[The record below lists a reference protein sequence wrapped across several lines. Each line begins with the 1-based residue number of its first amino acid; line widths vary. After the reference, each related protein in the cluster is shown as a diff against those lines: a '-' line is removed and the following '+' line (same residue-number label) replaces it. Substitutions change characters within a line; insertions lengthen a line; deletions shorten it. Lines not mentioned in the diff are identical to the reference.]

1 MMSEI
6 PASTCDGI
14 VIAGAGGPE
23 VLQWTEDMP
32 LAEPGPDDLLID
44 VAFAGV
50 NRHDCNQRRRGPT
63 PAHSDVPGLEIS
75 GIVKAAGARVR
86 GFAAGDL
93 VCALVDGGGYATR
106 ATAPAA
112 LAFKVETPLDLKSAA
127 ALPEALFTVWHNF
140 FGLAALGPGESVL
153 IHGGTSGVGSLAIQL
168 LGALGHPVHVTCG
181 SDEKCAAAM
190 DLGARC
196 AINYR
201 TQDFVH
207 EVKRAT
213 QGAGVDVI
221 LDMAGSAHCAGNVE
235 ALAWRGR
242 LVHLSPGDGAE
253 FRAPLRSIMAKEA
266 RITGSLLRP
275 VPMAHKSLIAQ
286 QLRRVAMPLVHSGKI
301 RAWVQETFALQAAS
315 QAHARLESG
324 RSMGKIVLEA
334 GGMAAAM
341 HHSNTA

>member
-1 MMSEI
+1 MSEI
-6 PASTCDGI
+6 PTSFCDGI
-14 VIAGAGGPE
+14 VIARAGGPE
-23 VLQWTEDMP
+23 VLQWTGSMP
-32 LAEPGPDDLLID
+32 LAEVGPDDLLID

-50 NRHDCNQRRRGPT
+50 NRHDCNQRRRGPA
-63 PAHSDVPGLEIS
+63 PAHCDVPGLEAS

-86 GFAAGDL
+86 GFAAGER

-106 ATAPAA
+106 AVAPAA
-112 LAFKVETPLDLKSAA
+112 LAFKVEAPLDLRSAA

-140 FGLAALGPGESVL
+140 FGLADLGPGESVL

-181 SDEKCAAAM
+181 SDEKCAGAM
-190 DLGARC
+190 DLGARS

-201 TQDFVH
+201 TQDFVQ
-207 EVKRAT
+207 EVQRAT
-213 QGAGVDVI
+213 LGAGADVI
-221 LDMAGSAHCAGNVE
+221 LDMAGSAHCARNVE

-275 VPMAHKSLIAQ
+275 VPLPRKSLIAE
-286 QLRRVAMPLVHSGKI
+286 QLRRVAMPLVHSRKSAPGCRRHLRCK
-301 RAWVQETFALQAAS
+301 RHPRRTHAS
-315 QAHARLESG
+315 NPDAP
-324 RSMGKIVLEA
+324 
-334 GGMAAAM
+334 
-341 HHSNTA
+341 